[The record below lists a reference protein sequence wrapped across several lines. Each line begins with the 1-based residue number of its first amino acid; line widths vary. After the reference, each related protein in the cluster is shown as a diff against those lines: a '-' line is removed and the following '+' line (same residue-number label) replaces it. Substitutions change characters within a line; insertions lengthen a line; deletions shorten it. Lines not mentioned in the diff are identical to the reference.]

1 MTHQI
6 ERICLSVNSVCN
18 LACTYCY
25 FFAIP
30 ESLPG
35 PESLSGEEI
44 ETILNCA
51 HRYSQRPEV
60 HKRIK
65 INFVGSGEPLLSWEE
80 IRTAL
85 LRFQSTT
92 PAHRLRFYTVTN
104 GILLNRRIVE
114 EMKEIGLTPSI
125 SLDGPKDLHDLYRK
139 KHGGQGSF
147 HQVLRGIEVLRAEG
161 FTVAINTVLT
171 RELLRRLPE
180 FLSFAKEHHLQK
192 IIFDRLVDVP
202 ADQNP
207 LSYAEFYRALRHI
220 AEMTEALGL
229 SSLEIGNLEA
239 YRRAIRGQA
248 DLVCTMFGSTCGAGL
263 DNLMYMQRDV
273 YPCGRMFHQ
282 EHWRLGRFDE
292 ALELFPV
299 RMQDRLARSRAGAL
313 RAAGEGGAGHDCII
327 EQERAD
333 YDPRAREEFVAW
345 FTQWMQRAPVHKPA
359 EPLLPPTWEDD
370 EPSDP
375 EVANRVGGEG
385 LLSSDLVPA
394 HRLTQP
400 RLNPSQT

>member
-30 ESLPG
+30 EALPG
-35 PESLSGEEI
+35 PESLSADEI
-44 ETILNCA
+44 ETILQCA
-51 HRYSQRPEV
+51 HRYSLRPDV

-65 INFVGSGEPLLSWEE
+65 INFVGSGEPLLSWAA

-85 LRFQSTT
+85 LRFQSAN
-92 PAHRLRFYTVTN
+92 PDHRLRFYTVTN
-104 GILLNRRIVE
+104 GLLLNHRIAT
-114 EMKEIGLTPSI
+114 EMKEVGLSPSI
-125 SLDGPKDLHDLYRK
+125 SLDGPRDLHDQHRK

-147 HQVLRGIEVLRAEG
+147 HHVQRALEVLRSEG

-171 RELLRRLPE
+171 RDLLRRLPE
-180 FLSFAKEHHLQK
+180 FLSFAGENQLQK

-207 LSYAEFYRALRHI
+207 LTYAEFYRALRHI
-220 AEMTEALGL
+220 AEVREAMGL

-239 YRRAIRGQA
+239 YRRAVQGQA
-248 DLVCTMFGSTCGAGL
+248 DRVCTMFGSTCGAGL

-292 ALELFPV
+292 PLEHFPG
-299 RMQDRLARSRAGAL
+299 RMKERLAVSRAGAF
-313 RAAGEGGAGHDCII
+313 RAAGEGAAGPDCII

-345 FTQWMQRAPVHKPA
+345 FAQWMQRNPAPPTTGA
-359 EPLLPPTWEDD
+359 PLLPSWVDD
-370 EPSDP
+370 EMEHAS
-375 EVANRVGGEG
+375 AASGTVG
-385 LLSSDLVPA
+385 DATAIAAFIPA
-394 HRLTQP
+394 TRLTQP
-400 RLNPSQT
+400 KHHPD